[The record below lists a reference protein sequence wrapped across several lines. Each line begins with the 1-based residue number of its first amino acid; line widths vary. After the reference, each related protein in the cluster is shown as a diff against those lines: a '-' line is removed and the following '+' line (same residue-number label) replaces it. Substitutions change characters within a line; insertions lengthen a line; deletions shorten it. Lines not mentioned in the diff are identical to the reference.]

1 MVDSP
6 IKNFLMQS
14 YYERYTSLNDSDF
27 ENFTSQEVTSSLCE
41 VLPEIHN
48 FMLRLSV
55 PKRNLIGEGS
65 HRSVSTLMK
74 LQTQPSNSVSELLSN
89 SCELII
95 IERLPSGVFADPFEL
110 QHLAQ
115 RGGNYSSPDFQY

>member
-1 MVDSP
+1 
-6 IKNFLMQS
+6 MQS
-14 YYERYTSLNDSDF
+14 YYDKYTNLHDSDF
-27 ENFTSQEVTSSLCE
+27 ENFMSQEVTSSLCE

-55 PKRNLIGEGS
+55 LKRNLIGEGS
-65 HRSVSTLMK
+65 HRSMLTLIK
-74 LQTQPSNSVSELLSN
+74 LQTQPSQSLSELLSN
-89 SCELII
+89 SCEFII

-115 RGGNYSSPDFQY
+115 RGGNYSSPSFQC